1 MECIFKIFLAF
12 VLSFVTVSTS
22 ICYAIEMYNQQVN
35 IKFLKKLVRVS
46 DILFV
51 LFLAIFFIAYGT
63 DFILFVL
70 LLSVVLS
77 FVILLLYCAF
87 VDKLW
92 WNLFAF
98 VLFLLCCL
106 WCSKLRYCERLS
118 VRLYIKCGVN
128 KKGLVVVA
136 WVCGNVGLCFS

>member
-1 MECIFKIFLAF
+1 MEIVFKIFLAF
-12 VLSFVTVSTS
+12 ILSFVTVSTS
-22 ICYAIEMYNQQVN
+22 ICYAIERYNQQVN
-35 IKFLKKLVRVS
+35 IKFLKKLVKVS

-63 DFILFVL
+63 DFLLFVL
-70 LLSVVLS
+70 LLSVFLS

-128 KKGLVVVA
+128 EQGLVVVTE
-136 WVCGNVGLCFS
+136 VYGECGK

>member
-1 MECIFKIFLAF
+1 MECIIQNVFKIFLAF

-51 LFLAIFFIAYGT
+51 LFLAIFSIAYGT
-63 DFILFVL
+63 DFLLFVL

-77 FVILLLYCAF
+77 FV
-87 VDKLW
+87 
-92 WNLFAF
+92 
-98 VLFLLCCL
+98 VLFLYCVFIEKL
-106 WCSKLRYCERLS
+106 W
-118 VRLYIKCGVN
+118 
-128 KKGLVVVA
+128 
-136 WVCGNVGLCFS
+136 

>member
-22 ICYAIEMYNQQVN
+22 VCYTVERYNSEVN
-35 IKFLKKLVRVS
+35 VKFLKKLVRVS

-77 FVILLLYCAF
+77 FVILFLYCVF
-87 VDKLW
+87 IDRLW
-92 WNLFAF
+92 
-98 VLFLLCCL
+98 
-106 WCSKLRYCERLS
+106 
-118 VRLYIKCGVN
+118 
-128 KKGLVVVA
+128 
-136 WVCGNVGLCFS
+136 